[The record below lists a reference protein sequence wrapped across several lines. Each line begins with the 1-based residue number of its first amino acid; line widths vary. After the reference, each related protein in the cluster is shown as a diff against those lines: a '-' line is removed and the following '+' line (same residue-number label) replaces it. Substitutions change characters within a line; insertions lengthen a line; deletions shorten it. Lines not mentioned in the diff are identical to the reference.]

1 MVLTRVGLPVPPD
14 LQEEEVPGGAL
25 GEEDL
30 AMVGQPVPDPRG
42 EAELLDLPDL
52 QGEVGGGDH
61 RVLQMMMEIAPMRI
75 LILVIANSPEISRR
89 R

>member
-14 LQEEEVPGGAL
+14 LQEEGGAL

-30 AMVGQPVPDPRG
+30 AIMGQPVPDPRG

-52 QGEVGGGDH
+52 QEEVGGGDH
-61 RVLQMMMEIAPMRI
+61 RALQMMKEIAPMRI
-75 LILVIANSPEISRR
+75 SILVIANLPEISRR

>member
-42 EAELLDLPDL
+42 EAELLDL

-61 RVLQMMMEIAPMRI
+61 RVLQMTMEIAPMRI